1 MYRVVWTGVRL
12 PSTPL
17 SISWRCIRLQ
27 KPNVAPFLMKNIALH
42 FTQNG
47 KLFRKHFNYVSKP
60 FFIHTKWKY

>member
-12 PSTPL
+12 PSTPF
-17 SISWRCIRLQ
+17 SISWRCMRFQNLD
-27 KPNVAPFLMKNIALH
+27 VALFLMKNIALH

-47 KLFRKHFNYVSKP
+47 KHFNYVSKP